1 MKGFSSTISL
11 AMVAF
16 LCCCSSPSQHRD
28 ALGELSFEVTGT
40 SEARE
45 LFIQALL
52 RLHSFEF
59 EDAQELFEKAQ
70 EADPECAMAYWGEA
84 MSYNHA
90 LWRQQDYETAQKV
103 LARLGETPTERLANA
118 KTELE
123 KDFIAGIDILYGEGT
138 KIERDRAYANYM
150 EELYIKYPKSQEV
163 KAWYALALL
172 GSVPYGRDDVTFQK
186 SAAISKEVL
195 NENPNHP
202 GALHYFIH
210 ANDDPYHAANALEAA
225 DAYSVVASDAA
236 HALHMPTHIYVALG
250 LWDKVISSN
259 EDSWRASVERMKRKE
274 LLNDALGYHSFHWLE
289 YGYLQKDRMDDAR
302 ATLEDMMR
310 YCSELSSRR
319 AREHEIFMKSTY
331 LIESEDWA
339 SPYAFHRTRAND
351 LNIFTRG
358 LQSFVIGMKAYQDGN
373 LDTLESII
381 VSMRQDRIRESVQLS
396 DAGIAL
402 CKSGGASI
410 ENTTKKDIDEVYV
423 MELELEGLF
432 SWRKGDMT
440 KAEEWLKKAT
450 VQEANVSYSYGPP
463 SIVKPSFELYG
474 EFLLS
479 VDRPEEAIEV
489 FDISLQRAPGRELSL
504 RGKGNA
510 ANMLKAEG

>member
-1 MKGFSSTISL
+1 MRFSSTIGL
-11 AMVAF
+11 VMAAF
-16 LCCCSSPSQHRD
+16 LCCCSSPSQKGET
-28 ALGELSFEVTGT
+28 LGELSFDVTGT
-40 SEARE
+40 SEARD

-59 EDAQELFEKAQ
+59 EDAQELFEKARD
-70 EADPECAMAYWGEA
+70 ADPECAMAFWGEA

-90 LWRQQDYETAQKV
+90 LWRQQDYEAAKSV
-103 LARLGETPTERLANA
+103 LARLGESPTERLAKA

-123 KDFIAGIDILYGEGT
+123 KDFIASIDMLYGEGT
-138 KIERDRAYANYM
+138 KVERDKAYAKFM
-150 EELYIKYPKSQEV
+150 EELYNKYPKSQEV

-172 GSVPYGRDDVTFQK
+172 GSVPYGRDDEIFQK

-195 NENPNHP
+195 DENPNHP

-210 ANDDPYHAANALEAA
+210 ANDDPYHAAAALVAA

-259 EDSWRASVERMKRKE
+259 EDSWRASVERMKRKD
-274 LLNDALGYHSFHWLE
+274 LSNDALGYHSFHWLE

-302 ATLEDMMR
+302 ATLEKMMQ

-319 AREHEIFMKSTY
+319 AREHEIFLKSTY
-331 LIESEDWA
+331 LIESQDWT
-339 SPYAFHRTRAND
+339 SPYAQHRTKAND

-358 LQSFVIGMKAYQDGN
+358 LQSFVIGMKAYEDGN

-381 VSMRQDRIRESVQLS
+381 ASMRQDRIRESVQLS
-396 DAGIAL
+396 DDGIAL
-402 CKSGGASI
+402 CRSGGAST

-423 MELELEGLF
+423 MEMELEGL
-432 SWRKGDMT
+432 SAWRKGDLI
-440 KAEEWLKKAT
+440 KAEEWLKEAT
-450 VQEANVSYSYGPP
+450 AKEASVSYSYGPP

-479 VDRPEEAIEV
+479 VDRPGEAIEV
-489 FDISLQRAPGRELSL
+489 FDISLQRAPGRVLSL
-504 RGKGNA
+504 KGKANA
-510 ANMLKAEG
+510 ASVLKAEG